1 MRSDIVKE
9 QKLSS
14 EMVEALE
21 NGQFEVYYQPQYD
34 YENNS
39 LVGAEALVRWN
50 HPEKG
55 MISPA
60 VFIPM
65 FERNGFI
72 TVLDEYVW
80 EKACQDLRKW
90 MDDKE
95 KYIPISVSVNIS
107 RIDIY
112 NPNLCKTLKNLVKKY
127 NLNASAL
134 KLEITESA
142 YMQSPEQL
150 INVTK
155 DLRANG
161 FIVEMD
167 DFGAGYSSLNIL
179 KDVPVDILKL
189 DVNFLSKG
197 EDDSKGG
204 HILSSIIRMA
214 HWLNIPVIAEGVETK
229 EQADYLK
236 SLSCVYMQG
245 YYFSKPLPK
254 NEFEK
259 ILVKSEV
266 GDTKKYSSTNLE
278 GIAEFWNPSAR
289 SEERRV
295 GKEC

>member
-1 MRSDIVKE
+1 MLFRS
-9 QKLSS
+9 
-14 EMVEALE
+14 
-21 NGQFEVYYQPQYD
+21 
-34 YENNS
+34 
-39 LVGAEALVRWN
+39 
-50 HPEKG
+50 
-55 MISPA
+55 
-60 VFIPM
+60 
-65 FERNGFI
+65 
-72 TVLDEYVW
+72 
-80 EKACQDLRKW
+80 
-90 MDDKE
+90 
-95 KYIPISVSVNIS
+95 
-107 RIDIY
+107 
-112 NPNLCKTLKNLVKKY
+112 
-127 NLNASAL
+127 
-134 KLEITESA
+134 
-142 YMQSPEQL
+142 
-150 INVTK
+150 
-155 DLRANG
+155 G

-278 GIAEFWNPSAR
+278 GIAEFWNPSAQMALIFNSFVGGAAILECKGENAEIVR
-289 SEERRV
+289 ANDTFYHEANTTRQKYQSYSQSIFSRFDDKNLKIFKDMLNRAAVTGEEAECEIGRASCRERV
-295 GKEC
+295 YVPV